1 MTGLAALLNGRL
13 ISAPNTS
20 ICVMNTNYS
29 LITGSHSTSSA
40 QDQITW
46 YQMSTNIYFYV
57 VKGTVLTL
65 DLSPSEGATSSWT
78 VLILW
83 DKDLL
88 CVLYLQLLTLVL
100 DLKRLFEQ
108 AYLLLSV
115 NKVYLTFL

>member
-65 DLSPSEGATSSWT
+65 DLSPSEGAKLDSSYP
-78 VLILW
+78 W